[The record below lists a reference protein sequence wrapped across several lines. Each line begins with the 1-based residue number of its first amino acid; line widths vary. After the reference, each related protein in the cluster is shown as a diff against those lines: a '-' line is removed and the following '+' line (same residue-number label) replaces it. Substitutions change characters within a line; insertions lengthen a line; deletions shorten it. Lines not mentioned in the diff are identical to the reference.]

1 MWDWITFFKVL
12 AAVSAVLGAISAVGL
27 LILGA

>member
-12 AAVSAVLGAISAVGL
+12 AVASAVLGAVSAVGL
-27 LILGA
+27 LLLGA